1 MPEGKK
7 SKQLMKGKYMPKRQT
22 NALLKIWF
30 KIDRI
35 FIIVVVVILFF
46 FGVLTR
52 DKTTFPYILWGTLV
66 IFIEVVSSSI
76 NKLSQKRALQ
86 QEEELI
92 QKKKRLEILKQK
104 RSQNRTEKVQATME
118 LADRHET
125 KEIR

>member
-1 MPEGKK
+1 
-7 SKQLMKGKYMPKRQT
+7 MKGKYMPKRQT
-22 NALLKIWF
+22 NTLLQMWF

-35 FIIVVVVILFF
+35 FIVVVVVALFF

-52 DKTTFPYILWGTLV
+52 DKTTFPYIICGALV
-66 IFIEVVSSSI
+66 IFIEAISSSI

-86 QEEELI
+86 QEGELT
-92 QKKKRLEILKQK
+92 QKKKRLEMLEQK

-118 LADRHET
+118 LASRHET